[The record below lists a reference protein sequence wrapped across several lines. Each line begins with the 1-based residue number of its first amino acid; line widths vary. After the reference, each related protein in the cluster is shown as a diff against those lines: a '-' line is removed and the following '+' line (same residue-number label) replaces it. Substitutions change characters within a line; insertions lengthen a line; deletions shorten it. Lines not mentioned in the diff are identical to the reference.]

1 MAFMHKL
8 GFLLITDTDA
18 LWDVWF
24 PSLGPL
30 SRYLLDPASA
40 SRNLTFANLTT
51 EDWNWDV
58 SSLSTLFDTE
68 AIAHILSVKCPSL
81 EDGDLANYLAVECST
96 THSVNLLDCLLE
108 SMMTNAERFHRSISS
123 SCFDCGNQLETSLHV
138 LPDCHATRNLWLQI
152 LPGALIRPFFECDL
166 HQWLSCNLAAAILH
180 PHSSLPWNLVF
191 ASLTWQIWKRQN
203 GLIFHNPDLSNDALI
218 IRRNLAWVKHYS
230 AWVARETGSN
240 FDLRSVPLERFVP
253 SPNWV
258 ILNVDGAIPMPM
270 SNALMVCFGIVMGTR
285 SWVSLRWLVIQTFCK
300 RNFGHFLKGFRL
312 LGHRDIRSLNFGS
325 SYSSFTPEKL
335 GYYCVLDTEIGQSP
349 CGCFSKAC

>member
-1 MAFMHKL
+1 MFRVSL
-8 GFLLITDTDA
+8 LFLIRKPSPISLVSNA
-18 LWDVWF
+18 LA
-24 PSLGPL
+24 LKMNRL
-30 SRYLLDPASA
+30 
-40 SRNLTFANLTT
+40 
-51 EDWNWDV
+51 
-58 SSLSTLFDTE
+58 
-68 AIAHILSVKCPSL
+68 
-81 EDGDLANYLAVECST
+81 
-96 THSVNLLDCLLE
+96 
-108 SMMTNAERFHRSISS
+108 MTNAERFHRSISSDS

-240 FDLRSVPLERFVP
+240 FDLRSVPLE
-253 SPNWV
+253 
-258 ILNVDGAIPMPM
+258 
-270 SNALMVCFGIVMGTR
+270 
-285 SWVSLRWLVIQTFCK
+285 
-300 RNFGHFLKGFRL
+300 
-312 LGHRDIRSLNFGS
+312 SLNFGS